1 MMARLRVLLS
11 GALCGALCGAL
22 VAAPIA
28 GAAEVP
34 AASASTASTSDSS
47 ASAAGPAATA
57 RKLVRRLAGKDPR
70 AAVRAD
76 AWVAWAD
83 ENDDVVFEFLDFGLA
98 AAEQRA
104 AETAS
109 ADADF
114 CRRVLLTYTAAY
126 APEVNAAAQRA
137 LAGTDSDR
145 DLFVRTGFAAAQQR
159 DRLARE
165 ADGSQQEALAEAD
178 RQYVRTLATH
188 DPGAQVRA
196 AAAWATRPE
205 STDADVVE
213 FFAYGWATGAELD
226 LEAHRLRDAEQEARW
241 LATVRRLV
249 ADAQEAERAAL
260 EASGEIEVQLR
271 DAAARAWQRVGEQTG
286 APRVAW
292 ADAAQVARDQA
303 ANWAAVAAAAQAAT
317 GPNWQAVRDA
327 ADPTRAAWAAEQDW
341 AAGQAGFWADL
352 LAQAAD
358 GETRMRNPAAR

>member
-1 MMARLRVLLS
+1 MGRLRVL
-11 GALCGALCGAL
+11 LCGAL
-22 VAAPIA
+22 VAVATT
-28 GAAEVP
+28 GVGEVP
-34 AASASTASTSDSS
+34 ATAVSTVDSQVQ
-47 ASAAGPAATA
+47 AADPAATA

-83 ENDDVVFEFLDFGLA
+83 ENDDVVYEFLDFGLA

-109 ADADF
+109 ANADF

-137 LAGTDSDR
+137 LLGTDSDR
-145 DLFVRTGFAAAQQR
+145 ELFVRNGFAAAEQR

-165 ADGSQQEALAEAD
+165 ADGEQEQAIVEAD
-178 RQYVRTLATH
+178 RQYVRTLAAH

-196 AAAWATRPE
+196 AAAWATRP
-205 STDADVVE
+205 DATNADLVE

-249 ADAQEAERAAL
+249 VDAQEAERAAL
-260 EASGEIEVQLR
+260 DAADEVEAQLR
-271 DAAARAWQRVGEQTG
+271 DAAARAWQRVGDQTG
-286 APRVAW
+286 PPRTAW
-292 ADAAQVARDQA
+292 ADAGQIARDQA
-303 ANWAAVAAAAQAAT
+303 ANWAAIAAAAQAAT

-341 AAGQAGFWADL
+341 AAEQAGFWTDL
-352 LAQAAD
+352 LAQAVD
-358 GETRMRNPAAR
+358 GETRMRDPQFTTVR

>member
-1 MMARLRVLLS
+1 MTRLRVV
-11 GALCGALCGAL
+11 LCGAL
-22 VAAPIA
+22 AA
-28 GAAEVP
+28 AAITGTCEVP
-34 AASASTASTSDSS
+34 VARASTSDTSV
-47 ASAAGPAATA
+47 AAVADPAATA

-83 ENDDVVFEFLDFGLA
+83 ENDDVVYEFLDFGLA

-114 CRRVLLTYTAAY
+114 CRRVVLTYTAAY

-137 LAGTDSDR
+137 LLGTDSDR
-145 DLFVRTGFAAAQQR
+145 ELFVRSGFGAAEQR

-165 ADGSQQEALAEAD
+165 ADGSQQEALVEAD
-178 RQYVRTLATH
+178 RQYVRTLTAH
-188 DPGAQVRA
+188 DPGTQVRA
-196 AAAWATRPE
+196 AAAWATRPDA
-205 STDADVVE
+205 TDADLVE

-241 LATVRRLV
+241 LATVRRLLT
-249 ADAQEAERAAL
+249 DAREAERAAL

-271 DAAARAWQRVGEQTG
+271 EAAARSWQRVGEQTG

-303 ANWAAVAAAAQAAT
+303 ANWAAIAAAAQAAT
-317 GPNWQAVRDA
+317 GPNWQAVRDT
-327 ADPTRAAWAAEQDW
+327 ADPTRAAWSAEQDW
-341 AAGQAGFWADL
+341 AAEQARFWNAL
-352 LAQAAD
+352 LADAVD
-358 GETRMRNPAAR
+358 GETRMRNPRSTPDR

>member
-1 MMARLRVLLS
+1 MTRLRVLL
-11 GALCGALCGAL
+11 CGAL
-22 VAAPIA
+22 AATAITGPF
-28 GAAEVP
+28 EVP
-34 AASASTASTSDSS
+34 AALASTSDTL
-47 ASAAGPAATA
+47 AAAAVADPAATA

-83 ENDDVVFEFLDFGLA
+83 ENDDVVYEFLDFGLA

-114 CRRVLLTYTAAY
+114 CRRVVLTYTVAY

-137 LAGTDSDR
+137 LLGTDSDR
-145 DLFVRTGFAAAQQR
+145 ELFVRSGFAAAEQR

-165 ADGSQQEALAEAD
+165 ADGSQQEALVEAD
-178 RQYVRTLATH
+178 RQYVRTLAAH
-188 DPGAQVRA
+188 DPGTQVRA
-196 AAAWATRPE
+196 AAAWATR
-205 STDADVVE
+205 SAATDADLVE

-241 LATVRRLV
+241 LATVRRLLT
-249 ADAQEAERAAL
+249 DAQEAERAAL

-271 DAAARAWQRVGEQTG
+271 EAAARAWQRVGEQTG

-303 ANWAAVAAAAQAAT
+303 ANWAAVAAAAQATT

-341 AAGQAGFWADL
+341 AAEQASFWNAL
-352 LAQAAD
+352 LADAVD
-358 GETRMRNPAAR
+358 GETRMRNPQFATIR

>member
-1 MMARLRVLLS
+1 MMSRLRVLV
-11 GALCGALCGAL
+11 CGVLAAAAVAGVSDVP
-22 VAAPIA
+22 VAA
-28 GAAEVP
+28 
-34 AASASTASTSDSS
+34 ASTVSISDSS
-47 ASAAGPAATA
+47 VFTAAADPATTA

-83 ENDDVVFEFLDFGLA
+83 ENDDVVFEFLDHGLA

-104 AETAS
+104 AETA
-109 ADADF
+109 AVNADF
-114 CRRVLLTYTAAY
+114 CRRILATYTAAY

-137 LAGTDSDR
+137 LLGTDSDR
-145 DLFVRTGFAAAQQR
+145 DLFVRQGFAAAEQR

-196 AAAWATRPE
+196 AAAWATRPDA
-205 STDADVVE
+205 TDADIVE

-241 LATVRRLV
+241 LATVRQLL
-249 ADAQEAERAAL
+249 ADAREAEQAAL
-260 EASGEIEVQLR
+260 EASGALEVQLR
-271 DAAARAWQRVGEQTG
+271 EAAARAWQRVGAQTG

-317 GPNWQAVRDA
+317 GPDWQAVRDA
-327 ADPTRAAWAAEQDW
+327 ADPTRAAWAAEQSW
-341 AAGQAGFWADL
+341 AAEQADFWTDL
-352 LAQAAD
+352 LAEAVD
-358 GETRMRNPAAR
+358 GESRMRNPAHK

>member
-1 MMARLRVLLS
+1 MTRFRVLFR
-11 GALCGALCGAL
+11 GALCGAL
-22 VAAPIA
+22 AAAAIA
-28 GAAEVP
+28 GAGEVP
-34 AASASTASTSDSS
+34 AGAASTSDSPV
-47 ASAAGPAATA
+47 SAAAADPAATA

-83 ENDDVVFEFLDFGLA
+83 ENDEVVFEFLDFGLA

-104 AETAS
+104 AETAA

-137 LAGTDSDR
+137 LSGTDADR
-145 DLFVRTGFAAAQQR
+145 NLFVRQGFTAAEQR

-178 RQYVRTLATH
+178 RQYVRTLAAH

-205 STDADVVE
+205 ATDADVVE

-241 LATVRRLV
+241 LATVRQLV
-249 ADAQEAERAAL
+249 VDAQEAERAAL

-271 DAAARAWQRVGEQTG
+271 EAAARAWQRVGEQTG
-286 APRVAW
+286 TPRVAW

-317 GPNWQAVRDA
+317 GPNWRAVRDA

-341 AAGQAGFWADL
+341 AAEQAGFWTDL
-352 LAQAAD
+352 LAQAVD
-358 GETRMRNPAAR
+358 GETRMRNPAIR

>member
-1 MMARLRVLLS
+1 MMARLRVLFYPALCR
-11 GALCGALCGAL
+11 ALCGLL
-22 VAAPIA
+22 AAAAIA
-28 GAAEVP
+28 GAGEVP
-34 AASASTASTSDSS
+34 AASASTSDNLV
-47 ASAAGPAATA
+47 ATVAADPATTA

-145 DLFVRTGFAAAQQR
+145 NLFVRSGFAAAEQR

-165 ADGSQQEALAEAD
+165 ADGTQQEALAEAD

-188 DPGAQVRA
+188 DPGTQVRA
-196 AAAWATRPE
+196 AAAWATRPDA
-205 STDADVVE
+205 TDADVVE

-249 ADAQEAERAAL
+249 VDAQEAERAAL

-271 DAAARAWQRVGEQTG
+271 EAAARAWQRVGEQTD
-286 APRVAW
+286 APRTAW
-292 ADAAQVARDQA
+292 GDAAQVARDQA

-341 AAGQAGFWADL
+341 AAEQAGFWADL
-352 LAQAAD
+352 LTQADD
-358 GETRMRNPAAR
+358 GETRMRNPAVR

>member
-1 MMARLRVLLS
+1 MARLRVLL
-11 GALCGALCGAL
+11 CGVL
-22 VAAPIA
+22 AAAAIA
-28 GAAEVP
+28 GAGEVP
-34 AASASTASTSDSS
+34 AASSSTSDSS
-47 ASAAGPAATA
+47 VAAVADPAATA

-83 ENDDVVFEFLDFGLA
+83 ENDDVVYDFLDFGLA

-109 ADADF
+109 ANADF

-137 LAGTDSDR
+137 LAGADSDR
-145 DLFVRTGFAAAQQR
+145 ELFVRSGFAAAEQR

-196 AAAWATRPE
+196 AAAWASR
-205 STDADVVE
+205 SDATDADVVE

-249 ADAQEAERAAL
+249 VDAQEAERAAL

-271 DAAARAWQRVGEQTG
+271 EAAARAWQRVGGQTG
-286 APRVAW
+286 APRTAW

-341 AAGQAGFWADL
+341 AAEQAGFWADL
-352 LAQAAD
+352 LTQAVD
-358 GETRMRNPAAR
+358 GETRMRNPQFATVR

>member
-1 MMARLRVLLS
+1 MGRLRVL
-11 GALCGALCGAL
+11 LCGAL
-22 VAAPIA
+22 VAAVTT
-28 GAAEVP
+28 GVSELP
-34 AASASTASTSDSS
+34 ATAVSISDS
-47 ASAAGPAATA
+47 AVTAAADPAATA

-83 ENDDVVFEFLDFGLA
+83 ENDDVVYEFLDFGLA

-114 CRRVLLTYTAAY
+114 CRRGLLTYTATY
-126 APEVNAAAQRA
+126 APEVHAAAQRA
-137 LAGTDSDR
+137 LLGTDSER
-145 DLFVRTGFAAAQQR
+145 ELFVRSGFAAAEQR

-165 ADGSQQEALAEAD
+165 ADGEQEQAIVEAD
-178 RQYVRTLATH
+178 RQFVRTLAAH

-196 AAAWATRPE
+196 AAAWATRPDA
-205 STDADVVE
+205 TDADVVE

-249 ADAQEAERAAL
+249 VDAQEAEQAAL
-260 EASGEIEVQLR
+260 DAADEVAVQLR
-271 DAAARAWQRVGEQTG
+271 DAAARAWQRVGDQTG
-286 APRVAW
+286 APRTAW
-292 ADAAQVARDQA
+292 ADAGQIARDQA

-341 AAGQAGFWADL
+341 AAEQAGFWTDL
-352 LAQAAD
+352 LAEAAD
-358 GETRMRNPAAR
+358 GEARMRNPQFTAVR

>member
-1 MMARLRVLLS
+1 MARLRVLLS
-11 GALCGALCGAL
+11 GTL
-22 VAAPIA
+22 VAAAIA
-28 GAAEVP
+28 GLCGVP
-34 AASASTASTSDSS
+34 AAAKSASDSPVFL
-47 ASAAGPAATA
+47 AAADPAATA

-83 ENDDVVFEFLDFGLA
+83 ENDDVVFEFLDHGLA

-109 ADADF
+109 VNADF
-114 CRRVLLTYTAAY
+114 CRRILATYTAAY

-137 LAGTDSDR
+137 LLGTDSDR
-145 DLFVRTGFAAAQQR
+145 DLFVRQGFAAAEQR

-188 DPGAQVRA
+188 DPGVQVRA
-196 AAAWATRPE
+196 AAAWATRPGA
-205 STDADVVE
+205 TDADIVE

-241 LATVRRLV
+241 LAALRQLL
-249 ADAQEAERAAL
+249 ADAREAERAAL
-260 EASGEIEVQLR
+260 EASGELEVQLR

-292 ADAAQVARDQA
+292 ADAARVAREQA

-327 ADPTRAAWAAEQDW
+327 ADPTGAAWAAEQSW
-341 AAGQAGFWADL
+341 AAEQAGFWTDL
-352 LAQAAD
+352 LAQAVD
-358 GETRMRNPAAR
+358 GETRMRNPANK

>member
-1 MMARLRVLLS
+1 MSRLRVLL
-11 GALCGALCGAL
+11 CGALAAVAFFGANEIPL
-22 VAAPIA
+22 
-28 GAAEVP
+28 
-34 AASASTASTSDSS
+34 ASASTLDFSTL
-47 ASAAGPAATA
+47 AATADPATTA

-83 ENDDVVFEFLDFGLA
+83 EDDDVVFEFLDHGLA

-104 AETAS
+104 AETA
-109 ADADF
+109 AVNTDF
-114 CRRVLLTYTAAY
+114 CRRVILTYTATY

-137 LAGTDSDR
+137 LLGTDPDR
-145 DLFVRTGFAAAQQR
+145 ELFVRQGFAAAEQR

-178 RQYVRTLATH
+178 RHYVRTLATH

-196 AAAWATRPE
+196 AAAWATRPGA
-205 STDADVVE
+205 TDADVVE

-241 LATVRRLV
+241 LATVRQLLV
-249 ADAQEAERAAL
+249 DAREAEQAAL
-260 EASGEIEVQLR
+260 DAAGEIAVQLR
-271 DAAARAWQRVGEQTG
+271 EAAARAWQRVGERTS

-292 ADAAQVARDQA
+292 ADAEQVARDQA

-317 GPNWQAVRDA
+317 GPNWRAVRDA

-341 AAGQAGFWADL
+341 AAEQSRFWAGVLGQAV
-352 LAQAAD
+352 D
-358 GETRMRNPAAR
+358 GETRMRNSLP

>member
-1 MMARLRVLLS
+1 MDRLRVLL
-11 GALCGALCGAL
+11 CGALAAVALMGA
-22 VAAPIA
+22 
-28 GAAEVP
+28 GEVP
-34 AASASTASTSDSS
+34 AAAMSTSDSS
-47 ASAAGPAATA
+47 VSVAAADPAATA

-83 ENDDVVFEFLDFGLA
+83 ENDDVVYEFLDFGLA

-109 ADADF
+109 ANADF

-137 LAGTDSDR
+137 LLGTDSER
-145 DLFVRTGFAAAQQR
+145 ELFVRQGFAAAEHR

-165 ADGSQQEALAEAD
+165 ADGHQQEAIVEAD
-178 RQYVRTLATH
+178 RQYVRLLATH
-188 DPGAQVRA
+188 DPGTQVRA

-205 STDADVVE
+205 ATDADLVE

-241 LATVRRLV
+241 LATVRGLII
-249 ADAQEAERAAL
+249 DAHEAERAAL
-260 EASGEIEVQLR
+260 DAADEVAVQLR
-271 DAAARAWQRVGEQTG
+271 EAAARAWQRVGERTG
-286 APRVAW
+286 TPRTAW
-292 ADAAQVARDQA
+292 ADAERIARDQA

-327 ADPTRAAWAAEQDW
+327 ADPSRTAWSAEQDW
-341 AAGQAGFWADL
+341 AAEQSRFWTAL
-352 LAQAAD
+352 LAEAVE
-358 GETRMRNPAAR
+358 GETRMRNPQFSTVR

>member
-1 MMARLRVLLS
+1 MGRLRVL
-11 GALCGALCGAL
+11 LCGAL
-22 VAAPIA
+22 VAAVTP
-28 GAAEVP
+28 GFCEVP
-34 AASASTASTSDSS
+34 ATAVSIVDSRVQV
-47 ASAAGPAATA
+47 ADPAATA

-83 ENDDVVFEFLDFGLA
+83 ENDDVVYDFLDFGLA

-137 LAGTDSDR
+137 LLGTDSDR
-145 DLFVRTGFAAAQQR
+145 ELFVRSGFAAAEQR

-165 ADGSQQEALAEAD
+165 ADGEQAQAIVEAD

-196 AAAWATRPE
+196 AAAWATRPDA
-205 STDADVVE
+205 TDADIVE

-241 LATVRRLV
+241 LATVRRLIV
-249 ADAQEAERAAL
+249 DAQEAERAAL
-260 EASGEIEVQLR
+260 DAADEVEAQLR
-271 DAAARAWQRVGEQTG
+271 DAAARAWQRVGAQTG
-286 APRVAW
+286 PPRTAW
-292 ADAAQVARDQA
+292 AEAGQVARDQA
-303 ANWAAVAAAAQAAT
+303 ANWAAIAAAAQAAT
-317 GPNWQAVRDA
+317 GPNWRAVRDA

-341 AAGQAGFWADL
+341 AAEQAGFWAGL

-358 GETRMRNPAAR
+358 GETRMRNPQFATVR